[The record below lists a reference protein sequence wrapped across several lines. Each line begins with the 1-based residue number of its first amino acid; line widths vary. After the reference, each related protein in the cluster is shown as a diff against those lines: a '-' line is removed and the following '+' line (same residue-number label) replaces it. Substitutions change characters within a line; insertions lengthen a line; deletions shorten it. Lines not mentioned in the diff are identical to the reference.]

1 MTVNKVFGI
10 DLGTGNSCIATIEGG
25 KPVVI
30 VNAEGDRT
38 TPSVVSI
45 KDGERKVGSS
55 AKRQQ
60 LTNPKNTIYNIKR
73 FMGSTYVEC
82 EKNGIIKSLPYEV
95 KNVGGSPRVVCDGR
109 DYSPEEISSF
119 ILAKMEKI
127 GSDYVGSEA
136 KDVVITVPAW
146 FGDAARK
153 STQLAG
159 EMCGLNVLR
168 IINEPTA
175 ALLASNVD
183 FEKNGKYMVA
193 DIGQGTTDF
202 SICET
207 GDGVAEVKASKGS
220 VFLGGADWDNAI
232 AGWICDEFKKDNDI
246 DLSKDTMAMQR
257 IVEASEKAKK
267 ELSTSVSTNIN
278 IPYITVNSNGPLHID
293 YTLTRAKMAALTSKL
308 TDEVIKY
315 AKEAL
320 KESGVAANELTSIIL
335 VGGQSRSVEIQEAL
349 TNEFNVTLNKS
360 VNPDEAV
367 SIGAAI
373 QANIIVGG
381 EGSTDVLLLDVTPL
395 NLGIETEGNVMATL
409 IEANTTIP
417 TKKSQIFT
425 TAVDNQSAVTIN
437 VLQGIRPMASDNKSI
452 GVFNL
457 AGIMPAK
464 RGVPQIEVTFDINVN
479 GVVSVSAKDK
489 ATGKEQAITIES
501 KTSLTDEEIERIK
514 AEAEAHKEDDEKAT
528 KMLEKANKCE
538 SMIYAIDSLMES
550 MKDSEHMTDDDKKFF
565 EEKKEAFKKMK
576 EEKSFDNFDNLEKET
591 QERMYAISAKAYGQ
605 GQPGSESNPFNV
617 DPNMFTN
624 MQSNG

>member
-1 MTVNKVFGI
+1 M
-10 DLGTGNSCIATIEGG
+10 
-25 KPVVI
+25 VI

-146 FGDAARK
+146 FVDASRK

-232 AGWICDEFKKDNDI
+232 AGWICDEFKKVNDI

-267 ELSTSVSTNIN
+267 ELSTPV
-278 IPYITVNSNGPLHID
+278 
-293 YTLTRAKMAALTSKL
+293 
-308 TDEVIKY
+308 
-315 AKEAL
+315 
-320 KESGVAANELTSIIL
+320 
-335 VGGQSRSVEIQEAL
+335 
-349 TNEFNVTLNKS
+349 
-360 VNPDEAV
+360 
-367 SIGAAI
+367 
-373 QANIIVGG
+373 
-381 EGSTDVLLLDVTPL
+381 
-395 NLGIETEGNVMATL
+395 
-409 IEANTTIP
+409 
-417 TKKSQIFT
+417 
-425 TAVDNQSAVTIN
+425 
-437 VLQGIRPMASDNKSI
+437 
-452 GVFNL
+452 
-457 AGIMPAK
+457 
-464 RGVPQIEVTFDINVN
+464 
-479 GVVSVSAKDK
+479 
-489 ATGKEQAITIES
+489 
-501 KTSLTDEEIERIK
+501 
-514 AEAEAHKEDDEKAT
+514 
-528 KMLEKANKCE
+528 
-538 SMIYAIDSLMES
+538 
-550 MKDSEHMTDDDKKFF
+550 
-565 EEKKEAFKKMK
+565 
-576 EEKSFDNFDNLEKET
+576 
-591 QERMYAISAKAYGQ
+591 
-605 GQPGSESNPFNV
+605 
-617 DPNMFTN
+617 
-624 MQSNG
+624 